1 MSSERDR
8 DRRPG
13 EAATAPAPEG
23 GTMQFVMLVRVDP
36 TLPVPEDSDVEPWVD
51 EGARTGMRVEGGPI
65 AAPEDA
71 RTVRVRD
78 GSTLVSDGPFAEMQ
92 EVVAGYDRL
101 EAGSLEEA
109 ADYASRHPVAA
120 FGALEIR
127 EVWQDFVPDDPAAPP
142 APPVESGQDYLF
154 LHVPDPA
161 LLRTVTRERGDP
173 TAWVRDVEARR
184 VTLGGDRLRDDPQAS
199 AVVRRRDGETLIA
212 HGPFAEL
219 GEQIAGFDLVRVQ
232 DEAEAI
238 ALAAA
243 HPTARIGA
251 IEVRALRDL

>member
-1 MSSERDR
+1 
-8 DRRPG
+8 
-13 EAATAPAPEG
+13 
-23 GTMQFVMLVRVDP
+23 MQYVMLVRVDP
-36 TLPVPEDSDVEPWVD
+36 DLPVPGDSDVEPWVE
-51 EGARTGMRVEGGPI
+51 EGARTGMRVQGAP
-65 AAPEDA
+65 AAEPEDA

-78 GSTLVSDGPFAEMQ
+78 GRTLVSEGPFAEMQ

-101 EAGSLEEA
+101 EADSLEQA

-120 FGALEIR
+120 FGALELR
-127 EVWQDFVPDDPAAPP
+127 EVWQGFVPDDPAAP
-142 APPVESGQDYLF
+142 APEPVATGQDFLF

-161 LLRTVTRERGDP
+161 LLRTTTREEGDP

-184 VTLGGDRLRDDPQAS
+184 VTLGGDRLRDEPES
-199 AVVRRRDGETLIA
+199 SVVVRRRGGETLIA

-219 GEQIAGFDLVRVQ
+219 GEQIAGIDLVRVP
-232 DEAEAI
+232 DEEAAI

-251 IEVRALRDL
+251 IEVRALRRF